1 MPGLLCTSSQAQRS
15 VCLPSEAVADK
26 PEATQIL
33 CAEGQSRGWVT
44 CLWWYLLYSSSSS
57 SRELSAGSFPH
68 CLWMGWGGY
77 RMSLCP
83 LTVIKWHTGD
93 LPKRTQLLIF
103 LSSKC
108 SAKLGSLEWLI
119 FVEHQLIHP
128 PDIYWTFTVCQ
139 ALCQMLLHTL
149 PSWILPAAPR
159 GKYHFLI
166 SQVRKLRTPKGKIL
180 SLKFI

>member
-1 MPGLLCTSSQAQRS
+1 MPGLLCISSQAQRS
-15 VCLPSEAVADK
+15 VSLSSEAVADK
-26 PEATQIL
+26 PEATPIL
-33 CAEGQSRGWVT
+33 CAEVQSRGWVT
-44 CLWWYLLYSSSSS
+44 CLWWYLLYSISN

-68 CLWMGWGGY
+68 CPWMGWGRY

-83 LTVIKWHTGD
+83 LTVIQWHTGD

-108 SAKLGSLEWLI
+108 SAKFGSLEWLT
-119 FVEHQLIHP
+119 FVEHQFIHP

-139 ALCQMLLHTL
+139 ALCQMLLHRL
-149 PSWILPAAPR
+149 PHWILPAAPR
-159 GKYHFLI
+159 GKYHFLV
-166 SQVRKLRTPKGKIL
+166 SQVRKLRTPKSKIV